1 MRSKDINFRPLG
13 AETAPD
19 GTMFFIDMHRGII
32 QQGNWTRKGS
42 YLRGVIDKWEI
53 DKNIGKG
60 RIYRL
65 VHKDH
70 KPGPQPTMLGQ
81 STKELVGH
89 LSHPN
94 GWWRDTAQKLIIL
107 RKDGKSVV
115 PELEELARSGKSALG
130 RVHAL
135 WTLEGMNSVDPKLI
149 VEKLSDNDYRVRMT
163 AVRVSEP
170 FLSDGNKTLETA
182 FQALVKDPHI
192 DVALQ
197 TINSIAYSGATS
209 SEVLAGIQ
217 GSLIEEH
224 SDKPILKSITG
235 NRAKRADERAQL
247 AKQRKMDAHFGKQME
262 SGAIIYKQLC
272 FACHGNDGK
281 GTPMAG
287 QSGLTLAPP
296 LPKSPRV
303 LGSGGSLVRTILHG
317 LQGPLDGKTYPG
329 HMLPLGANDDEW
341 IASVS
346 TYVRNSFGNKGGPIT
361 KQFVAGIRKDSG
373 DRLLPWTEAEL
384 EELEP
389 PLMPDRRKWKLSASH
404 GSEKLGGCV
413 DGDDKSRYDTGASQV
428 PGMWVQVELPSVSK
442 VNRILLDSRNS
453 TRDYPRGYQVESSV
467 DGKKWSKPFA
477 VGVGKHP
484 VTDISFPTT
493 EAKFLKITQ
502 TSKVSGLYWSI
513 HEMQIFGKP
522 IAH

>member
-1 MRSKDINFRPLG
+1 
-13 AETAPD
+13 
-19 GTMFFIDMHRGII
+19 
-32 QQGNWTRKGS
+32 
-42 YLRGVIDKWEI
+42 
-53 DKNIGKG
+53 
-60 RIYRL
+60 
-65 VHKDH
+65 
-70 KPGPQPTMLGQ
+70 
-81 STKELVGH
+81 
-89 LSHPN
+89 
-94 GWWRDTAQKLIIL
+94 
-107 RKDGKSVV
+107 
-115 PELEELARSGKSALG
+115 
-130 RVHAL
+130 
-135 WTLEGMNSVDPKLI
+135 
-149 VEKLSDNDYRVRMT
+149 
-163 AVRVSEP
+163 
-170 FLSDGNKTLETA
+170 
-182 FQALVKDPHI
+182 LVKDPHI

-209 SEVLAGIQ
+209 SEVLASIQ

-224 SDKPILKSITG
+224 SDKPILKSIAG

-272 FACHGNDGK
+272 FACHGNDGE

-442 VNRILLDSRNS
+442 VNRIQLDSRNS

-502 TSKVSGLYWSI
+502 TSKISGLYWSI